1 MAESESPVRMP
12 FSGPDLE
19 ILRFLA
25 QQPRASFAEVGTRV
39 GLHERTVARRLER
52 MLHTGL
58 VRFIAA
64 LVSEHLGEGLVVEL
78 AVRCAPGRLEEV
90 ARVLAARPDTRSVE
104 VATGDLVVLAEMAVK
119 DEAELIEVI
128 DRTVGRLPGVL
139 DIHSAL
145 VLRLLLT
152 AVDWSPYETEPTRL
166 RRLAMYGRRPP
177 PPIDVDAV
185 DRELVDLLAEDARMP
200 VSSLATRLSLSES
213 TTRRRLARLMSS
225 HVFQLRLFAE
235 PEVLGYPAETRFQLE
250 VEHTHLDATLR
261 RLAHEPS
268 VRYLGV
274 TTGRSNV
281 LGYSSHATVAA
292 AHDFHAR
299 AFSGLRGLR
308 RVETALLMRTYKR
321 AGRSVPA
328 LMGRASP
335 DARPRPRI

>member
-1 MAESESPVRMP
+1 MADSDIREADMAESESPVRMP

-25 QQPRASFAEVGTRV
+25 QRPRASFAEVGTRV

-177 PPIDVDAV
+177 PPSTSTPSTASWWISWP
-185 DRELVDLLAEDARMP
+185 R
-200 VSSLATRLSLSES
+200 TR
-213 TTRRRLARLMSS
+213 
-225 HVFQLRLFAE
+225 
-235 PEVLGYPAETRFQLE
+235 GC
-250 VEHTHLDATLR
+250 
-261 RLAHEPS
+261 PS
-268 VRYLGV
+268 
-274 TTGRSNV
+274 
-281 LGYSSHATVAA
+281 AA
-292 AHDFHAR
+292 W
-299 AFSGLRGLR
+299 
-308 RVETALLMRTYKR
+308 
-321 AGRSVPA
+321 
-328 LMGRASP
+328 
-335 DARPRPRI
+335 RPG